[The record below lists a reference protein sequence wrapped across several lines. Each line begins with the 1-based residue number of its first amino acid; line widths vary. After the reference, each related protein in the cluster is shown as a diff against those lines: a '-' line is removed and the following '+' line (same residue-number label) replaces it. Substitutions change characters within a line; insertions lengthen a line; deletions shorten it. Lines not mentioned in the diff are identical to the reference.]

1 MLGTAQSVA
10 QISAT
15 PLLPLYQEAAE
26 LERGVLMLRENNL
39 TIDEIAQALG
49 VSKTTVSRAISGK
62 GRVSKETRARVMAYL
77 QEAGARP
84 RTYHVPEQTHNLALV
99 IPSHFIQLDLPF
111 LRKCMGGI
119 CRMAAQRGY
128 DVLLC
133 FADSQNTEQ
142 LERQLAAGKVDGV
155 ILSRTLKQDPCMD
168 LLKQYRTPFVVL
180 GHHDDPAVLQVDN
193 NQAAAAMELTRLLL
207 QLGMRRIAYMGGS
220 LNYTVNADRL
230 AGYRAA
236 LAEARIPFDS
246 ELAYSDVESDE
257 KRVDDLEAALEKKP
271 ECLLCCDD
279 NMAYAVMTDLRK
291 RGIRVPEDIRLAS
304 LYDSEL
310 LAGTQPGITAVQFDA
325 AALGTAACRLLL
337 DSMAGKMVMPR
348 IVHGHQVILRGSTK

>member
-1 MLGTAQSVA
+1 M
-10 QISAT
+10 
-15 PLLPLYQEAAE
+15 PQEK
-26 LERGVLMLRENNL
+26 NL
-39 TIDEIAQALG
+39 TIEEIAQALG

-62 GRVSKETRARVMAYL
+62 GRISEETRSRVMEYL
-77 QEAGARP
+77 RSTGARP
-84 RTYHVPEQTHNLALV
+84 RTHHSPEQTYNLALV

-133 FADSQNTEQ
+133 FADELHTEQ

-155 ILSRTLKQDPCMD
+155 ILSRTMKQDLCID
-168 LLKQYRTPFVVL
+168 LLKKYRTPFVVL
-180 GHHDDPAVLQVDN
+180 GHSDDPGVLQVDN
-193 NQAAAAMELTRLLL
+193 NQAAATTELTRLLL

-230 AGYRAA
+230 EGYRHA
-236 LAEARIPFDS
+236 LVEAMVPV
-246 ELAYSDVESDE
+246 EPGLVYSDIESEE
-257 KRVDDLEAALEKKP
+257 KRVDDLEAALEQRP

-279 NMAYAVMTDLRK
+279 NMAFAVLKELQK

-310 LAGTQPGITAVQFDA
+310 LASTQPSVTAVQFDA
-325 AALGTAACRLLL
+325 AALGAAACRLLL
-337 DSMAGKMVMPR
+337 DSMAGKSVTPR

>member
-1 MLGTAQSVA
+1 M
-10 QISAT
+10 
-15 PLLPLYQEAAE
+15 PR
-26 LERGVLMLRENNL
+26 ERKL

-62 GRVSKETRARVMAYL
+62 GRVSEETKMRVMEYMRA
-77 QEAGARP
+77 AGTRP
-84 RTYHVPEQTHNLALV
+84 RTHHSPEQSHNLALV

-111 LRKCMGGI
+111 LRKCMGGV

-133 FADSQNTEQ
+133 FADAQNTEQ

-168 LLKQYRTPFVVL
+168 LLKKYATPFVVL

-193 NQAAAAMELTRLLL
+193 NQAAAAAELTRLLL
-207 QLGMRRIAYMGGS
+207 QIGIRRIAYMGGS
-220 LNYTVNADRL
+220 LNYTVNAARL
-230 AGYRAA
+230 AGYREA
-236 LAEARIPFDS
+236 LAEAGIPAMP
-246 ELAYSDVESDE
+246 ELMYSDVESDE
-257 KRVDDLEAALEKKP
+257 KRVDDLEAALEQKP

-279 NMAYAVMTDLRK
+279 NMAFAVMQDLK
-291 RGIRVPEDIRLAS
+291 NRGIRVPEDIRLAS

-310 LAGTQPGITAVQFDA
+310 LASTQPGITAIQFDA
-325 AALGTAACRLLL
+325 AALGAAACRLLL
-337 DSMAGKMVMPR
+337 DSMAGKPVTTR
-348 IVHGHQVILRGSTK
+348 IVHGHQLILRGSTK